1 MSGWVNEWVSAWVN
15 EWTSE
20 WVSGWVSECVSEWV
34 NEWVS
39 EWVSGCVSDGV
50 RMSEWMRGWVHEW
63 VHQWMS
69 ELVGEWMSK
78 CISKW
83 VDYSNWYV
91 SLANIRRFK
100 YFFFKKTEN
109 HSNRLD
115 ILQGIELQ
123 EKEEN
128 KDKKHIEKLMTK
140 SPIING
146 ENIPC
151 KAEWWIYIDQA
162 HS

>member
-1 MSGWVNEWVSAWVN
+1 MFLQQTLEDLS
-15 EWTSE
+15 T
-20 WVSGWVSECVSEWV
+20 
-34 NEWVS
+34 
-39 EWVSGCVSDGV
+39 
-50 RMSEWMRGWVHEW
+50 
-63 VHQWMS
+63 
-69 ELVGEWMSK
+69 
-78 CISKW
+78 
-83 VDYSNWYV
+83 
-91 SLANIRRFK
+91 
-100 YFFFKKTEN
+100 FFLKKTED

-140 SPIING
+140 SPITNG

-162 HS
+162 HSYKKKSSWKELGLQLSQRQFIALEISIH